1 MFIGK
6 NHLEAGIGS
15 KILEKWSLN
24 LAGLGMV
31 KVCEHGDG
39 TADSIL
45 VCNFLTRLVIVSIS
59 RNSICT

>member
-1 MFIGK
+1 MLIRKGHF
-6 NHLEAGIGS
+6 EAGIGS

-24 LAGLGMV
+24 LAGLGML

-45 VCNFLTRLVIVSIS
+45 VCNFLTRLVIVSFS
-59 RNSICT
+59 RNIICT